1 MFQDEAR
8 FGRISDPRR
17 CWAPEGI
24 RPNVAA
30 QIVREY
36 TYVYAAVSPHDGIL
50 DSLILPEVS
59 TKAMA
64 VFLTEISA
72 RHPEEFILMVLDG
85 ASWHRSETLIVPE
98 NIRLVTLPPYSPQLN
113 PVEHLWEEIREK
125 WFANYVFKN
134 MEAVEEALVEALVT
148 LEGDAKLVQGISGFD
163 WIINVPLNAP

>member
-30 QIVREY
+30 QIVCEY
-36 TYVYAAVSPHDGIL
+36 TYVYAAVSPHDGVL

-59 TKAMA
+59 TKAMS

-72 RHPEEFILMVLDG
+72 RHSEEFILMVLDG

-163 WIINVPLNAP
+163 WIINIPLNAP

>member
-8 FGRISDPRR
+8 FGRISDLRH
-17 CWAPEGI
+17 CWTPKGI

-36 TYVYAAVSPHDGIL
+36 TYVYAAISPHDGVL

-59 TKAMA
+59 TKAMS

-85 ASWHRSETLIVPE
+85 TSWHRSETLIVPE
-98 NIRLVTLPPYSPQLN
+98 NMRLVTLPPYSPQLN

-125 WFANYVFKN
+125 
-134 MEAVEEALVEALVT
+134 
-148 LEGDAKLVQGISGFD
+148 
-163 WIINVPLNAP
+163 

>member
-36 TYVYAAVSPHDGIL
+36 TYVYAAVSPHDGVL

-59 TKAMA
+59 TKAMS

-98 NIRLVTLPPYSPQLN
+98 NIR
-113 PVEHLWEEIREK
+113 
-125 WFANYVFKN
+125 
-134 MEAVEEALVEALVT
+134 MEAVEETLVEALVT

-163 WIINVPLNAP
+163 WIINIPLNAP